1 MATKENARRK
11 LSQISLIL
19 MIFTSVFGFTN
30 MPRSFYLMGYG
41 AIPWYILSGITFF
54 IPYAF
59 MMAEYGAAFKEESGG
74 IYTWMEKSVGPLYA
88 FTGTFMW
95 YASYVVWLV
104 NICSTIWIPLSNA
117 IFGSDKTSELHFLGL
132 NSTQTLGMLGIMLII
147 VITFVASKGLSGVS
161 KVASIGG
168 TAILLLNVVLLI
180 GSVIV
185 FIATGGKFK
194 EPITGI
200 GSFITSPNPSY
211 TTPLSVLS
219 FVVFAIFAYGGTEV
233 VGGVVDQT
241 ENAEKTFP
249 RGMMI
254 AATIISIGYSLG
266 IFLIGIFT
274 NWKDVLSS
282 DKINLAN
289 VAYVIMNNLG
299 YQLGLSLG
307 MGQATAVVIGNW
319 VARIVGMSMFL
330 ALIGAFFTLT
340 YTPLKQLI
348 EGTPKE
354 LWPRNI
360 GYVKDGIPKVAIWVQ
375 CGIVVA
381 MIFLV
386 SFGGDIAKVFFTRL
400 VLMANVAMTIPY
412 LFLIIAYPYF
422 KGKSSIKKGYQ
433 VFKSKTTVM
442 VVTILSAAIVGFANF
457 FTIIEPM
464 TSGDYASTIWMVIGP
479 VFFSSTALFLFRRYA
494 RRYKNGAYRLLRN
507 DD

>member
-1 MATKENARRK
+1 MATRENARKK
-11 LSQISLIL
+11 LSQLSLIL

-30 MPRSFYLMGYG
+30 MPRSFFLMGYG

-54 IPYAF
+54 IPFAF
-59 MMAEYGAAFKEESGG
+59 MMAEFGAAFKEESGG

-117 IFGSDKTSELHFLGL
+117 IFGSDQTSQLHLFGL
-132 NSTQTLGMLGIMLII
+132 NSTQTLGMLGIILII

-161 KVASIGG
+161 KVASVGG
-168 TAILLLNVVLLI
+168 TAVLLLNVVLLI
-180 GSVIV
+180 GSAIV
-185 FIATGGKFK
+185 FIASGGKFQ
-194 EPITGI
+194 EPITSAS
-200 GSFITSPNPSY
+200 SFIISPNPAY

-254 AATIISIGYSLG
+254 AATIISVGYSLG

-299 YQLGLSLG
+299 YQLGLNLG
-307 MGQATAVVIGNW
+307 MGQAASVALGNW
-319 VARIVGMSMFL
+319 VARIVGISMFL
-330 ALIGAFFTLT
+330 ALIGAFFTLV

-354 LWPRNI
+354 LWPGNI

-375 CGIVVA
+375 CGIVVG

-412 LFLIIAYPYF
+412 LFLICAFPYF
-422 KGKSSIKKGYQ
+422 KGKKSIKKGYQ
-433 VFKSKTTVM
+433 VFKSRGAVITV
-442 VVTILSAAIVGFANF
+442 TLLSAATVGFANF

-464 TSGDYASTIWMVIGP
+464 TSGDYTSTIWMIIGP
-479 VFFSSTALFLFRRYA
+479 IFFSAAALLLFRRY
-494 RRYKNGAYRLLRN
+494 KNKMKKQNL
-507 DD
+507 